1 MSWLYWALLTAVFYG
16 LFDFFVKKTAGK
28 VEDGLA
34 SLIFNAVSIVVVIIY
49 LAFAKYK
56 GLKIFATNEGL
67 IYALVGGVLIGL
79 ASITFIKVF
88 SAGSNLSIGVM
99 IVRVGMI
106 LLAVLLGVFVLQ
118 EKLVLKQIIGISIA
132 LFGLFLVLAK

>member
-1 MSWLYWALLTAVFYG
+1 MSWISWALLTAVFYG

-28 VEDGLA
+28 VED
-34 SLIFNAVSIVVVIIY
+34 
-49 LAFAKYK
+49 
-56 GLKIFATNEGL
+56 
-67 IYALVGGVLIGL
+67 GL

-118 EKLVLKQIIGISIA
+118 EKLILKQIIGIFIA